1 MMSSFKAYIGVE
13 EYDLQD
19 VSNEKHESFDEKKGL
34 KLLPGEVV
42 VSSACG
48 VLKFTPLNN
57 RQGVL
62 GKLFVTNF
70 KLGYIAENISS
81 YELVDGSPK
90 NKFLGEC
97 DVCLANIDSI
107 YQVLESGRK
116 KKLVPGSNVSSKVEL
131 LQVDCKN
138 FRVQTFSFKF
148 TTPAQ
153 SKAITN
159 ALLHYAFPPRVQL
172 VFAFEYKEPAA
183 SSVPNV
189 LMFKTASD
197 WSDELQRL
205 KGEDQWR
212 VSHMNENFM
221 VCKSL
226 PETFVVPRSILDKQL
241 DQAARFFQ
249 GNRIPTWCWS
259 QPDGRAIVRSAGI
272 HPGTTDHQH
281 IKNLLEQ
288 FSQHNQKQIP
298 RIADLDM
305 MLPSLKDIQQS
316 YQKLRELCIPDSI
329 SQFWEQ
335 DNHYYNLLDG
345 SKWLQ
350 TVAACLD
357 VAKSLATHINRTKNI
372 IILQEATGR
381 DMTCVI
387 SSLMQ
392 IILDPHY
399 RTIVGFQSLV
409 QKEWVAM
416 GHPFSNRLKLL
427 RDTESEECPY
437 FLIFLDCVWQ
447 MLQQFPSSFEFSE
460 FYLTMLWDCTHL
472 TVFDTFLFNS
482 SWGRYV
488 ASKDE
493 LNHFRSRSLW
503 NWTQLYSEDD
513 LRFFRNPLF
522 VVSQVASSIL
532 EAETSEAL
540 VPPNQHRVGANN
552 ASRGLPPP
560 RPGNA
565 TKSRPDATFSD
576 VLKNSTKHNTPSA
589 KQASS
594 VAARSSSPEHAT
606 LLAKWLPYKT
616 LPVNAYSSALQMWS
630 HCYLR
635 WISPVQIY
643 HGGSP
648 AVYLQ
653 RCGLVKDILQLESTL
668 GALSSSHPSLSFV
681 NDAYQI
687 RLHSSERLASSSFP
701 YSPGGS
707 PPVVGLPLS
716 VYRHSK
722 YVASDNDLNLD
733 YPSLD

>member
-1 MMSSFKAYIGVE
+1 MSSFKAYIGVE
-13 EYDLQD
+13 EYDLQE
-19 VSNEKHESFDEKKGL
+19 VSSEKHESFDEKKGF
-34 KLLPGEVV
+34 KLLPGEVI

-48 VLKFTPLNN
+48 VLKFTPLTGN

-70 KLGYIAENISS
+70 KLGYVAENLSS
-81 YELVDGSPK
+81 YDLVDGSPK
-90 NKFLGEC
+90 NKVLGEC

-107 YQVLESGRK
+107 YQVFESGRK
-116 KKLVPGSNVSSKVEL
+116 KKLTPGSNVTSKVES
-131 LQVDCKN
+131 LQVTCKN

-148 TTPAQ
+148 TSPAQ

-172 VFAFEYKEPAA
+172 VFAFEYKELAA
-183 SSVPNV
+183 SNVPNV
-189 LMFKTASD
+189 LMFKIASD
-197 WSDELQRL
+197 WSEELRRL

-212 VSHMNENFM
+212 VSHMNENYM

-226 PETFVVPRSILDKQL
+226 PETFVVPRMILDRQL

-259 QPDGRAIVRSAGI
+259 RPDGRAIVRSAGI
-272 HPGTTDHQH
+272 HPGMADHLQ
-281 IKNLLEQ
+281 IKTLLED
-288 FSQHNQKQIP
+288 FSQNNQKQIP
-298 RIADLDM
+298 HIVDLDM
-305 MLPSLKDIQQS
+305 MLPPLKDIQQS

-329 SQFWEQ
+329 NQFWEQ

-345 SKWLQ
+345 TKWLQ
-350 TVAACLD
+350 TIAACLD
-357 VAKSLATHINRTKNI
+357 LAKNLTGYINQTRKI

-399 RTIVGFQSLV
+399 RTITGFQTLI
-409 QKEWVAM
+409 QKEWIAM

-427 RDTESEECPY
+427 RDTDSEECPY
-437 FLIFLDCVWQ
+437 FLIYLDCVWQ
-447 MLQQFPSSFEFSE
+447 MLQQFPSAFEFSE

-482 SWGRYV
+482 SWGRYI
-488 ASKDE
+488 ASKDD
-493 LNHFRSRSLW
+493 LNPLRSRSLW
-503 NWTQLYSEDD
+503 NWNQLYSEED
-513 LRFFRNPLF
+513 LLFFRNPLYIM
-522 VVSQVASSIL
+522 SQFANKIL
-532 EAETSEAL
+532 EGETHATI
-540 VPPNQHRVGANN
+540 PHHPNMNN
-552 ASRGLPPP
+552 ASSRGFPP
-560 RPGNA
+560 RPN
-565 TKSRPDATFSD
+565 PPFHD
-576 VLKNSTKHNTPSA
+576 VLKNSTKHNAPS
-589 KQASS
+589 KQQIPTASHL
-594 VAARSSSPEHAT
+594 SSPEHISS
-606 LLAKWLPYKT
+606 LAKWVSYKT
-616 LPVNAYSSALQMWS
+616 LSINAHSFALQVWS

-643 HGGSP
+643 RGGSP

-653 RCGLVKDILQLESTL
+653 RCGLVKDILELEKSVGLLTST
-668 GALSSSHPSLSFV
+668 HPLFSFI
-681 NDAYQI
+681 NDASQI
-687 RLHSSERLASSSFP
+687 RLQSSERLASSSFP

-716 VYRHSK
+716 VYRHSR
-722 YVASDNDLNLD
+722 YVASDNDLNAE